1 MKDKF
6 TMLIMTFIVI
16 AIFGVIG
23 MFGVIIY
30 NEINEKEKSNALSEV
45 AEFKTSSINTN
56 DTVEK
61 NIETPKIIEKNPLD
75 ELSKNNIENSENDVN
90 YDNIV
95 VNKYFYNQLESYSKT
110 IYKAFESN
118 KENMKEGTY
127 KINLGT
133 SFSNILS
140 KQNGQEELGKYYQS
154 AIEAYTYDNPD
165 VFYLSPNKM
174 YLNIETTTKGQNKT
188 YNVYINNGEEANYLN
203 EEFSNKQDINLALE
217 KIEAIRKQIIH
228 NKTGND
234 YEDIKMVHDYLVENI
249 EYDTSLQEKN
259 IYNIYGA
266 LINGKCVC
274 EGYARA
280 FKYLL
285 DGLGIESTMVIGKG
299 INSSGQSENHAWNY
313 VKLENNWYAVDCTW
327 DDPVIIGG
335 GYIGNSSKYRYFLK
349 GKEDMEKDHTTLGN
363 FTQGGKEFE
372 YPTLNNKSYKK

>member
-30 NEINEKEKSNALSEV
+30 NEINETDKSNALSEV

-56 DTVEK
+56 DKVEQ
-61 NIETPKIIEKNPLD
+61 NIETPKIIEKNPLE

>member
-30 NEINEKEKSNALSEV
+30 NEINETDKSNALSEV

-349 GKEDMEKDHTTLGN
+349 GKEDMEKDHITLGN

-372 YPTLNNKSYKK
+372 YQTLNNKSYKK

>member
-30 NEINEKEKSNALSEV
+30 NEINETDKSNALSEV

-327 DDPVIIGG
+327 DDPVIIGA

>member
-6 TMLIMTFIVI
+6 PMLIMTFIVI

-30 NEINEKEKSNALSEV
+30 NEINETDKSNALSEV

>member
-30 NEINEKEKSNALSEV
+30 NEINETDKSNALSEV

-335 GYIGNSSKYRYFLK
+335 DYIGNSSKYRYFLK

>member
-30 NEINEKEKSNALSEV
+30 NEINETDKSNALSEV

-56 DTVEK
+56 DTVEQ
-61 NIETPKIIEKNPLD
+61 NIETPKIIEKNPLE

-363 FTQGGKEFE
+363 FTQGVKEFE
-372 YPTLNNKSYKK
+372 YPKLNNKSYKK

>member
-30 NEINEKEKSNALSEV
+30 NEINETDKSNALSEV

-127 KINLGT
+127 NLFQIFYLNKMAKKNLENTINLQLKH
-133 SFSNILS
+133 IH
-140 KQNGQEELGKYYQS
+140 
-154 AIEAYTYDNPD
+154 
-165 VFYLSPNKM
+165 M
-174 YLNIETTTKGQNKT
+174 
-188 YNVYINNGEEANYLN
+188 
-203 EEFSNKQDINLALE
+203 
-217 KIEAIRKQIIH
+217 IIQMCF
-228 NKTGND
+228 
-234 YEDIKMVHDYLVENI
+234 I
-249 EYDTSLQEKN
+249 
-259 IYNIYGA
+259 
-266 LINGKCVC
+266 
-274 EGYARA
+274 
-280 FKYLL
+280 
-285 DGLGIESTMVIGKG
+285 
-299 INSSGQSENHAWNY
+299 
-313 VKLENNWYAVDCTW
+313 
-327 DDPVIIGG
+327 
-335 GYIGNSSKYRYFLK
+335 
-349 GKEDMEKDHTTLGN
+349 
-363 FTQGGKEFE
+363 
-372 YPTLNNKSYKK
+372 

>member
-30 NEINEKEKSNALSEV
+30 NEINETDKSNALSEV

-363 FTQGGKEFE
+363 FTQGRKEFE

>member
-30 NEINEKEKSNALSEV
+30 NEINETDKSNALSEV

-203 EEFSNKQDINLALE
+203 KEFSNKQDINLALE

>member
-30 NEINEKEKSNALSEV
+30 NEINETDKSNALSEV

-335 GYIGNSSKYRYFLK
+335 GYMGNSSKYRYFLK